1 MTESLNC
8 SFLSTSNSHHDHFLN
23 CITFFLLLLYLISF
37 QRQLTLIG
45 IFLLLTLLVTSLY
58 CLKSLWVLNNPLDT
72 NVLYKCRYLIISQ
85 CFCMFV
91 SSSTGSVQESL
102 YNHFKEAIP
111 IKPSAQFLQKIA
123 VSIDFYFQYTEL
135 DLGMGATTPTPSPPS
150 PLSHSVD
157 LRLFYITSILQ

>member
-111 IKPSAQFLQKIA
+111 IIPSAEFLQKIA
-123 VSIDFYFQYTEL
+123 VSVAFYFQFINTHHRGG
-135 DLGMGATTPTPSPPS
+135 LGKGSPTPPMSYGFFIS
-150 PLSHSVD
+150 LISC
-157 LRLFYITSILQ
+157 